1 MSSAIIYS
9 FAIISDTVAQNAMKA
24 AALDTSILGAELRPR
39 VVETEEG
46 VLVLLLQPPHSL
58 PQLAQQLRQ
67 GLGGVGHRHLGRA
80 IKQFKLGCF
89 DSNSIG
95 NVMINIGAILTFRRG
110 FSLTSSCPGATLL
123 VVNNPRPFPWL
134 GATFTISSAPIGS
147 LFNNGGFIMD
157 CELKSC

>member
-1 MSSAIIYS
+1 
-9 FAIISDTVAQNAMKA
+9 MKA
-24 AALDTSILGAELRPR
+24 AALDTSILGAELWPR
-39 VVETEEG
+39 VVEREEG
-46 VLVLLLQPPHSL
+46 VLVVLLQPPHSL

-67 GLGGVGHRHLGRA
+67 GPGGVGHRHLGRA

-95 NVMINIGAILTFRRG
+95 NVMINISAILTFTRG

-134 GATFTISSAPIGS
+134 GETFTISSAPVGS
-147 LFNNGGFIMD
+147 LSDGGFIMD
-157 CELKSC
+157 YVL